1 MIIRSNGYI
10 LKGAYENHDVK
21 MVACGQK
28 FTEVTEFTGIG
39 FSITLDPSFTTTHEW
54 GE

>member
-10 LKGAYENHDVK
+10 LKGAYEKHDVK
-21 MVACGQK
+21 MLACGQK
-28 FTEVTEFTGIG
+28 LTELVEIG

-54 GE
+54 GG